1 MTDRQTG
8 REDAER
14 TYDEADRDVVSRKAN
29 VDLVPPD
36 GVHIVVLGGACT
48 ANHGEGVLG
57 GGNEYASALRHASHA
72 VEGTHA
78 VELFVGEPSRDRDLD
93 DRVQR
98 EGVHAPGQQE
108 RLHRQIVAQGSAGG
122 REYWAGRR
130 MGR

>member
-29 VDLVPPD
+29 TDRVPPD

-57 GGNEYASALRHASHA
+57 GGRNAHKHNDTWAIRQA
-72 VEGTHA
+72 VEMKR
-78 VELFVGEPSRDRDLD
+78 VLFVDERSRD
-93 DRVQR
+93 
-98 EGVHAPGQQE
+98 
-108 RLHRQIVAQGSAGG
+108 
-122 REYWAGRR
+122 
-130 MGR
+130 